1 MNVELKNSVGQRV
14 ANSIDLR
21 KPEENSLMK
30 SWKKRVLTSIIS
42 TGLSVCLI
50 TGPLFTAPFGKVP
63 GIQQAWA
70 GTTIQSEVVANIGP
84 GVTYRK
90 ASAQLDGAP
99 QAINL
104 VQADLTQ
111 EFIKLRTSAPN
122 DRAIGLETVSSQAK
136 RQSRPG
142 DAVVAAVNGDFFYLS
157 DPAGL
162 PVGMQIR
169 NGEIVSGPSNEL
181 VFGVTSSGEPFIGPI
196 TMKAEARTVGDTVYS
211 RIINSVNKRRL
222 NHNLVLFTPAFGD
235 STKTNNLGT
244 ELVVTGLEMPIRP
257 NRTYTGTIAEK
268 RVGAGNSAIPV
279 DGVVLS
285 GHGNSAAFLNG
296 FQTGEQISF
305 SVNLD
310 RENIEQAI
318 GGISRLV
325 IDGRLAPRSEFARLN
340 HGFSRQPRT
349 AVGIRGN
356 QVMIVTVDGRQ
367 PGISAGMTL
376 EELGQFMLD
385 MGMEQALNFDGGGS
399 TTFVVRQPGDS
410 LVTIT
415 NRPSDGKERLVSN
428 SLQVVSTAPQGELT
442 HLLVTPSATR
452 IFSKSTQQFFLKG
465 MDQYYNPI
473 DLTGRQVQWT
483 VDEGLGTVDQQ
494 GNFTAGSSVAE
505 GNITANIDGVTVS
518 TRVSVVDKAARI
530 ALYPNPLIVQPGNTA
545 KLTVLAWDD
554 KGNPVTINNGGIV
567 WTETGG
573 TGAID
578 STGLFTAGDKVKEGK
593 ITATVGDKSA
603 GVKVY
608 TGRPPVVLEDFED
621 ISDWGG
627 SQLKATAAFGITGGQ
642 EPVLNG
648 FASGKLVYNFK
659 AGGTTAGKPA
669 TGTSAAYALR
679 KVRLSLE
686 GRPLRLGLWVYGDG
700 KQHWLRAVYYDGKG
714 KKRYLDFAPGTGV
727 NWTGWKYVT
736 ADVPADAPLPLSLES
751 VYLAEDRMAKKDQ
764 GVVFLD
770 DLTAEYTELTEGLV
784 PTISLR
790 VPGADGSMT
799 TIDVPVDQAFQPG
812 NDRFL
817 VVLDLAQV
825 QLSQLDRH
833 MVSLYKILDDGSKK
847 IQRTKFD
854 AEVNKLKALV
864 DGLGEY
870 ELVENKPSFG
880 DVTEASRF
888 GWAKRDIEIMAAKEI
903 VKGRGENLF
912 DPGNQVTRAEFLTM
926 LVRAMGLKANPAKPT
941 AFKDVRAGEWYAEP
955 IGAAVAA
962 GITKGYDDGTFRPDK
977 RISRLEMALLLS
989 RAARMTG
996 GELEVDTGILKKF
1009 KDHKAVPAWA
1019 VKDLCLAVQEGLIQG
1034 KGKDKLAFK
1043 DLGNRAEATVL
1054 VKRYFERYGV
1064 SKA

>member
-1 MNVELKNSVGQRV
+1 
-14 ANSIDLR
+14 
-21 KPEENSLMK
+21 MK
-30 SWKKRVLTSIIS
+30 SWKKRVLKSIIN
-42 TGLSVCLI
+42 TGLSVCLL
-50 TGPLFTAPFGKVP
+50 TGPLFTTPFGNVP

-70 GTTIQSEVVANIGP
+70 GTTIQSEAVADIGP
-84 GVTYRK
+84 GVTHRK
-90 ASAQLDGAP
+90 AYAQLDGAP

-104 VQADLTQ
+104 VQVDLTK
-111 EFIKLRTSAPN
+111 EYIKLRTSAPN

-136 RQSRPG
+136 RQSQPG

-162 PVGMQIR
+162 PIGMQIR
-169 NGEIVSGPSNEL
+169 NGEIVSGPSNQP
-181 VFGVTSSGEPFIGPI
+181 VFGVTKSGEPFISTI

-211 RIINSVNKRRL
+211 RTINSVNKRRL
-222 NHNLVLFTPAFGD
+222 DHNLVLFTPAFGTG
-235 STKTNNLGT
+235 TKTNNLGT

-257 NRTYTGTIAEK
+257 NQTYTGTIAEK
-268 RVGAGNSAIPV
+268 RVGAGNTTIPA

-296 FQTGEQISF
+296 FQAGEQISF

-310 RENIEQAI
+310 KENVEQAI

-325 IDGRLAPRSEFARLN
+325 TDGRLAPRSEFTRLN

-385 MGMEQALNFDGGGS
+385 LGMEQALNFDGGGS
-399 TTFVVRQPGDS
+399 TTFVVRQQGDS
-410 LVTIT
+410 LVSIT

-442 HLLVTPSATR
+442 HLLVTPGTSK
-452 IFSKSTQQFFLKG
+452 IFSNSKQQFFLKG

-473 DLTGRQVQWT
+473 DLSGKQVQWS
-483 VDEGLGTVDQQ
+483 VYEGLGTVDQQ
-494 GNFTAGSSVAE
+494 GYFTAGSSAAE
-505 GNITANIDGVTVS
+505 GDITANIDGVTVS
-518 TRVSVVDKAARI
+518 TQVSVVDKVARV

-545 KLTVLAWDD
+545 KLNVLAWDE
-554 KGNPVTINNGGIV
+554 KGNPVTLNNGGIV
-567 WTETGG
+567 WAETGG
-573 TGAID
+573 TGSID
-578 STGLFTAGDKVKEGK
+578 TTGLFTAGDKVKEGK
-593 ITATVGDKSA
+593 ITARVGDKSA

-621 ISDWGG
+621 VSGWGG
-627 SQLKATAAFGITGGQ
+627 SQLKAVAAFGMAGGQ
-642 EPVLNG
+642 EPVQSG
-648 FASGKLVYNFK
+648 FASGELVYDFQ
-659 AGGTTAGKPA
+659 AGGATAGKPA

-679 KVRLSLE
+679 KARLPLE

-700 KQHWLRAVYYDGKG
+700 KQHWLRGIYYDGKG

-736 ADVPADAPLPLSLES
+736 AAIPADAPLPLSLES
-751 VYLAEDRMAKKDQ
+751 IYLAEDRLAKKDK
-764 GVVFLD
+764 GVVFFD
-770 DLTAEYTELTEGLV
+770 DLTAEYTELIEGLI
-784 PTISLR
+784 PAISLKI
-790 VPGADGSMT
+790 PGADGT
-799 TIDVPVDQAFQPG
+799 LNTIDVPVDQSSQPG
-812 NDRFL
+812 NGRFL
-817 VVLDLAQV
+817 VVLDLVQV
-825 QLSQLDRH
+825 KLSQLDQYK
-833 MVSLYKILDDGSKK
+833 VSLYKILDDSSKK
-847 IQRTKFD
+847 IQRTAFD
-854 AEVNKLKALV
+854 AEGNKLKALV

-880 DVTEASRF
+880 DVTEAGRF

-926 LVRAMGLKANPAKPT
+926 LVRAVGLKANPAKPA
-941 AFKDVRAGEWYAEP
+941 AFKDVQAGEWYLEP
-955 IGAAVAA
+955 VGAAVAA
-962 GITKGYDDGTFRPDK
+962 GLTKGYDDGTFRPNQQ
-977 RISRLEMALLLS
+977 ISRLEMALLLS

-996 GELEVDTGILKKF
+996 GEVEVDTGILKKF
-1009 KDHKAVPAWA
+1009 KDYKAIPSWA
-1019 VKDLCLAVQEGLIQG
+1019 VKDLCLAVQQGLMQG

-1054 VKRYFERYGV
+1054 VKRYFDRYGV